1 MPRFFFPFRPS
12 LHTLPTLPCPGARFL
27 IDESTLGR
35 HRCVADD
42 EVENSKKLSRG
53 GSRKGLVKLRITS
66 LIIIVRGLTFSS
78 FRFSLPFARWKKK
91 KEEGRERGAGKR
103 RPSPDIITR
112 ALSIYPTEASQL
124 WNVCIIYRERVFGK
138 RSFPVYLVFFFP
150 RIRGERS
157 EELIAGI
164 VNIPFII
171 NYADD
176 SILRREGPRGYIY
189 IHIYSTRISLF
200 FQFITRGQLEP
211 GWLGTKKFN

>member
-1 MPRFFFPFRPS
+1 MVHQAIISATIFLPFSPLPS
-12 LHTLPTLPCPGARFL
+12 HPPYPPCPGARFL

-189 IHIYSTRISLF
+189 IYIYIPRGFLYSSSLS
-200 FQFITRGQLEP
+200 REAS
-211 GWLGTKKFN
+211 